1 VDEKQAAELLG
12 KYFQDVQTT
21 ALKLVDALSQMDVS
35 SDVKNAAL
43 AMALALSTKQAG
55 MSEEESIKRFGM
67 SLRHVH
73 TRRPTWQ

>member
-1 VDEKQAAELLG
+1 MDEKQAAELLG

-43 AMALALSTKQAG
+43 AMALALSAKQAG
-55 MSEEESIKRFGM
+55 MSEEETAKRFAM

-73 TRRPTWQ
+73 KGRPTWQ